1 MLRHELNA
9 LLMTIRRSAA
19 KYSHS
24 TVAARAI
31 PKSGH
36 DGKAGQPRKRF
47 DVVGSLYG
55 VVEVLAQ
62 ERQADASNQP
72 DQESECNVAGLR
84 GPCGKRRNHGRV
96 NNTKVGRF
104 QYLGNASFKPSCC

>member
-1 MLRHELNA
+1 MLRHKLNA

-31 PKSGH
+31 PKSRH

-47 DVVGSLYG
+47 DVVGSLHG

-72 DQESECNVAGLR
+72 DQESARNVARLR
-84 GPCGKRRNHGRV
+84 GPSGNNRHDRRVTDTTSER
-96 NNTKVGRF
+96 
-104 QYLGNASFKPSCC
+104 SP